1 MKHYREKQRRSIRL
15 QGYDYASAGAYFIT
29 ICTQNRAC
37 VFGEI
42 SDGTMQL
49 NDAGQMVEK
58 VWQSSPQRFPHVCLD
73 AFVVMPNHVH
83 GIIQLRAGTPEERAG
98 TRPAPTLDM
107 KSVGAPLVGA
117 LPTVDNANSGE
128 RAGTRPAPTLDMKSV
143 GAPLVGALPTVDDT
157 IPDDPK
163 AKWGLSLGDVIG
175 VFKSIATHQYT
186 IGVKQQNWEPFHK
199 RLWQRN
205 YYEHVIRDET
215 ALQKIWDYIQS
226 NPLSWQSDQLHPNN
240 PSRW

>member
-1 MKHYREKQRRSIRL
+1 MKQYWEKQRRSIRL
-15 QGYDYASAGAYFIT
+15 QGYDYSSAGAYFIT

-37 VFGEI
+37 LFGEI

-49 NDAGQMVEK
+49 NDAGQMVER
-58 VWQSSPQRFPHVCLD
+58 VWQSLLQRFPHVCLD

-83 GIIQLRAGTPEERAG
+83 GIVQLRADTLVEWAGTPEERAG
-98 TRPAPTLDM
+98 TRPAPTVDM

-117 LPTVDNANSGE
+117 LPT
-128 RAGTRPAPTLDMKSV
+128 M
-143 GAPLVGALPTVDDT
+143 DDA
-157 IPDDPK
+157 IPDDPT

-215 ALQKIWDYIQS
+215 AFQKIWDYIQS
-226 NPLSWQSDQLHPNN
+226 NPLSWQLDQLHPNN
-240 PSRW
+240 PSKW